1 MVLFF
6 MDIFLRMFSL
16 SSHHL
21 ITLHS
26 FLCQEL
32 CFNGGGGALI
42 IFYFITVIIII
53 IIIIFLL
60 VLGRRDVGEMR
71 LGAEETA

>member
-1 MVLFF
+1 M
-6 MDIFLRMFSL
+6 RMFSL

-53 IIIIFLL
+53 IIIFLL
-60 VLGRRDVGEMR
+60 VLGRRVVGEMR